1 MRKNTFT
8 FRHEYNASYDP
19 KIRKLLNKVGLDGLG
34 LYWAVVEILYQQGGS
49 FPRDS
54 YTEIAHDFYTTPE
67 TVARV
72 IEEFGLFEF
81 DEDKVWNKT
90 VNEQLSERE
99 NKADKAKKSA
109 QSRWAKE
116 GDESERNAD
125 AMQSQYERNAKKE
138 IKGNNSITTSSSK
151 DSEVRPLPSER
162 TQDDSQETL
171 LDFGTSGEDKELHQ
185 PESTSQNIASSP
197 AVLTPHQCQNIAD
210 FWNRTV
216 DEYKAVLPKVKT
228 LGEDRI
234 KKIRVRW
241 KEFAEIGDPVEV
253 TRVVFR
259 NACSSKFFQEG
270 SWGTFDW
277 IFTNSKNW
285 AKVYEGNYNDK
296 SKGEVV
302 PQEQPKPKKV
312 YKNIQEK
319 AAAEGWGL

>member
-1 MRKNTFT
+1 MLYEEDGKLPLDMIEEVSFQNRLKN
-8 FRHEYNASYDP
+8 SD
-19 KIRKLLNKVGLDGLG
+19 
-34 LYWAVVEILYQQGGS
+34 
-49 FPRDS
+49 
-54 YTEIAHDFYTTPE
+54 IAHYVVFDS
-67 TVARV
+67 
-72 IEEFGLFEF
+72 GLFEH
-81 DEDKVWNKT
+81 DEKFFW
-90 VNEQLSERE
+90 SERQRRDE
-99 NKADKAKKSA
+99 LKINEISEARRAAGKAGGLAKRSNCQANANQMPSNKQNDI
-109 QSRWAKE
+109 
-116 GDESERNAD
+116 NT
-125 AMQSQYERNAKKE
+125 
-138 IKGNNSITTSSSK
+138 TTSSSK
-151 DSEVRPLPSER
+151 DSEVRPLLSER

-171 LDFGTSGEDKELHQ
+171 LDFGASGEDKELHQ

-210 FWNRTV
+210 SWNRTV

-253 TRVVFR
+253 MRVVFR

-302 PQEQPKPKKV
+302 PQEQPKPKKT
-312 YKNIQEK
+312 YNSIQEQ
-319 AAAEGWGL
+319 AAAEGWG